1 MQNYITRNILEYD
14 SYDAFANLYT
24 NFCQNISFILM
35 YSHFFMKFAST
46 GSLPLSMGLTQT
58 LARDY
63 VGSDSALDTARE
75 ELYRALKQLLGV
87 S

>member
-1 MQNYITRNILEYD
+1 
-14 SYDAFANLYT
+14 
-24 NFCQNISFILM
+24 
-35 YSHFFMKFAST
+35 MKFAST

-75 ELYRALKQLLGV
+75 ELYRALKQLLRV
-87 S
+87 SEGGPKSFLRAFQCF